1 MKLTE
6 QISWCKDQIKNG
18 YEVVMIRSILSR
30 LKSFE
35 TPKEPPHP
43 FHNKAVEVYLEFLQ
57 SNGLPPVMEPRQ
69 AKALKEL
76 LYKLENYTSSKTALG
91 AFNALGFILSNW
103 QRLNDYHKSKKTL
116 SHINNNLVEIL
127 DIIRNGATKQQS
139 NLNEAQR
146 LHNELTQNQ
155 RNHNS

>member
-35 TPKEPPHP
+35 APKEPPHP
-43 FHNKAVEVYLEFLQ
+43 FHNKGVEIYMQFLE
-57 SNGLPPVMEPRQ
+57 SNGLPPIMEPRQ
-69 AKALKEL
+69 GKALKEL
-76 LYKLENYTSSKTALG
+76 LYKLENYTASKTALG
-91 AFNALGFILSNW
+91 AFNALNFILSNW

-116 SHINNNLVEIL
+116 SHINSNLVEIL
-127 DIIRNGATKQQS
+127 DIIRNGANKQQS

-146 LHNELTQNQ
+146 FHNELTQNQ
-155 RNHNS
+155 RNNNS